1 MSQLSNHTVVKFGGT
16 SMGSP
21 ERIRKCAALS
31 QRSNADIIVVS
42 ATSGT
47 TNQLVE
53 ICDSAKLGVDTIKQ
67 LVERVIQKHQT
78 FANEMN
84 LAPTSPWAK
93 SLSEV
98 FSELRALAQGIGLLG
113 EISPSARDRIL
124 SAGERM
130 SSPLMAAALAEIET
144 AREVFLV
151 DAREL
156 IKTDDHFGSAT
167 PLYPNTQRAVD
178 QKLADLKKDSAKQI
192 RIVTQGYIGSTQ
204 DDRTTTLGRGGS
216 DFSASILAWA
226 LKAKVL
232 EIWTDVTGVAS
243 TDPRI
248 CPEARF
254 MSELSYSEAAEMAGF
269 GAKVLHPITLDP
281 VSLLEIPV
289 RVLSSLEP
297 NHKGTVI
304 CKTPKDT
311 PVVRAINCK
320 RNQSLLTLRTAS
332 MLYSHDFLK
341 NIFATFS
348 AHRVGIDSIATS
360 QISVTMTL
368 DDATLLNEELI
379 EDLKKY
385 ADVEVEAGFTLVS
398 VTGNHM
404 AHSPNLAGQLFGA
417 LEGIN
422 VRMISA
428 GASDHNIC
436 FMVEDKKAS
445 EVVARLHKRF
455 LETT

>member
-1 MSQLSNHTVVKFGGT
+1 MSSNNVAAKVVCKFGGT

-21 ERIRKCAALS
+21 ERIQHCAELS
-31 QRSNADIIVVS
+31 LRSNADIVVVS

-53 ICDSAKLGVDTIKQ
+53 ICDSAKLGVDTISI
-67 LVERVIQKHQT
+67 LVERVIAKHRA
-78 FANEMN
+78 FATEM
-84 LAPTSPWAK
+84 LISPSSPWA
-93 SLSEV
+93 LALDTV
-98 FSELRALAQGIGLLG
+98 CQELHALAQGIGLLG
-113 EISPSARDRIL
+113 EISISARDRIL
-124 SAGERM
+124 SAGERL
-130 SSPLMAAALAEIET
+130 SSPLMAAALEKIDP
-144 AREVFLV
+144 RRVHLV

-167 PLYPNTQRAVD
+167 PLYPETSEALKNKVAEISENGRVAV
-178 QKLADLKKDSAKQI
+178 
-192 RIVTQGYIGSTQ
+192 RIVTQGFIGSTL

-226 LKAKVL
+226 HQAGSL
-232 EIWTDVTGVAS
+232 EIWTDVAGVAS

-248 CPEARF
+248 CPQARF
-254 MSELSYSEAAEMAGF
+254 MDELSYAEAAEMAGF

-281 VSLLEIPV
+281 VSQLNIPV
-289 RVLSSLEP
+289 RVLSSLQPDHPGTIICHEP
-297 NHKGTVI
+297 KEL
-304 CKTPKDT
+304 

-320 RNQSLLTLRTAS
+320 RSQSLLTLRTAS

-360 QISVTMTL
+360 QISVSMTL
-368 DDATLLNEELI
+368 DDVTLLNETLLS
-379 EDLKKY
+379 DLKQY
-385 ADVEVEAGFTLVS
+385 AEVEVESGFTLVS
-398 VTGNHM
+398 VTGNQM
-404 AHSPNLAGQLFGA
+404 AQSPDLAGQLFSA

-428 GASDHNIC
+428 GASNHNIC

-455 LETT
+455 LES

>member
-1 MSQLSNHTVVKFGGT
+1 
-16 SMGSP
+16 MGSP
-21 ERIRKCAALS
+21 DRIVKCAELS
-31 QRSNADIIVVS
+31 LRSNADIVVVS

-53 ICDSAKLGVDTIKQ
+53 ICDSAKLGAETITN
-67 LVERVIQKHQT
+67 LVERVITKHRRFSEELGIQ
-78 FANEMN
+78 
-84 LAPTSPWAK
+84 PSSPWQAALESVYK
-93 SLSEV
+93 ELLALS
-98 FSELRALAQGIGLLG
+98 QGIGLLG

-130 SSPLMAAALAEIET
+130 SAPLICAALEKIDSRKVA
-144 AREVFLV
+144 LV

-156 IKTDDHFGSAT
+156 IKTDEHFGSAT
-167 PLYPNTQRAVD
+167 PLYPQTASAVESTL
-178 QKLADLKKDSAKQI
+178 QEISGGHPSQY
-192 RIVTQGYIGSTQ
+192 RFVTQGFIGSTP

-226 LKAKVL
+226 LGAASL

-248 CPEARF
+248 CSEARF
-254 MSELSYSEAAEMAGF
+254 MNQLSYAEAAEMAGF

-281 VSLLEIPV
+281 VSQLQIPV
-289 RVLSSLEP
+289 RVLSSLQP
-297 NHKGTVI
+297 DHPGTVI
-304 CKTPKDT
+304 CQNPEET

-320 RNQSLLTLRTAS
+320 RHQSLLTLRTAS

-348 AHRVGIDSIATS
+348 AHRVSIDSIATS

-368 DDATLLNEELI
+368 DDVTLLNEALLNEL
-379 EDLKKY
+379 KNY
-385 ADVEVEAGFTLVS
+385 AEVHVESGFTLVS

-404 AHSPNLAGQLFGA
+404 AHTPNLAGQLFSA

-436 FMVEDKKAS
+436 FMVEDKRAS

-455 LETT
+455 LES